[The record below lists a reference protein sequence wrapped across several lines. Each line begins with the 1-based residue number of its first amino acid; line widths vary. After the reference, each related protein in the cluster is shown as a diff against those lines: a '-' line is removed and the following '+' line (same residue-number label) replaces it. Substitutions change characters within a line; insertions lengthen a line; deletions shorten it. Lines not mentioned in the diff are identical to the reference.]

1 MLNKGLL
8 GEGIGS
14 PTCLMYFLA
23 EEVSSP
29 VSSLVLGLRGWGRAL
44 SSMGRG
50 VSGSKVALCLALG
63 RGVPVLALSTEP
75 LSRHGDGL

>member
-14 PTCLMYFLA
+14 PTCLMSFLA

-29 VSSLVLGLRGWGRAL
+29 VSSLALGLRGWGRAL
-44 SSMGRG
+44 SSMVGG
-50 VSGSKVALCLALG
+50 WGCGGVVSGGKAALCLALG
-63 RGVPVLALSTEP
+63 RGVPVLALST
-75 LSRHGDGL
+75 